1 MTEELRIM
9 ENKSREDVDLSPVS
23 KIEIYSFFDPFS
35 PDCFKLSAILSK
47 LRIEYNQYI
56 RIRHILNPSIKV
68 LTKCQAQSTSDFD
81 NIALAY
87 KAAELQGRLKAER
100 FIHLMQNEI
109 IPKRDIITENMIC
122 DCIKNAG
129 IDINVF
135 NEDLQKSKL
144 TESLKID
151 LHIAREMEIEQA
163 PSLVFFS
170 EDVHEE
176 GLKVEGLYPYHIY
189 TYIINELMGSPIEKK
204 LPPKLETYIQQQQLV
219 TMEELLTIYEWPE
232 KLLNKEL
239 KKLVLQQKIEKLK
252 YPDGDFW
259 KSKMPKINTKC
270 F

>member
-1 MTEELRIM
+1 MAEELRIM
-9 ENKSREDVDLSPVS
+9 ENKSREDTNLSPVS

-35 PDCFKLSAILSK
+35 KDCFKLSAILSK
-47 LRIEYNQYI
+47 LRIEYNKYI
-56 RIRHILNPSIKV
+56 KVRHILNPSLKV

-87 KAAELQGRLKAER
+87 KAAELQGRIRAER

-109 IPKRDIITENMIC
+109 IPKRDIITEDMIS
-122 DCIKNAG
+122 DCINNAG
-129 IDINVF
+129 IDYQVF
-135 NEDLQKSKL
+135 KEDLQKDKL
-144 TESLKID
+144 TDSLKVD

-170 EDVHEE
+170 ENVHEE

-189 TYIINELMGSPIEKK
+189 TYIINELMGQPIEKN
-204 LPPKLETYIQQQQLV
+204 LPPKLEYYIQKKQLV

-239 KKLVLQQKIEKLK
+239 KKLTLQQTVEKLQ
-252 YPDGDFW
+252 YPEGEFW
-259 KSKMPKINTKC
+259 KSKMPQC
-270 F
+270 

>member
-1 MTEELRIM
+1 MAEELKIVDNR
-9 ENKSREDVDLSPVS
+9 SREDANLSPVN
-23 KIEIYSFFDPFS
+23 KIEIYSFFDPFNT
-35 PDCFKLSAILSK
+35 DCFKLSAIISK

-56 RIRHILNPSIKV
+56 RIRHILNPSLKV

-87 KAAELQGRLKAER
+87 KAAELQGRLRAER

-109 IPKRDIITENMIC
+109 IPKKDIITEEMIC
-122 DCIKNAG
+122 DCIINAG
-129 IDINVF
+129 LDYNEF
-135 NEDLQKSKL
+135 KEDLQKSKL

-163 PSLVFFS
+163 PSLVFFN

-189 TYIINELMGSPIEKK
+189 TYIINELMGTPIEKN
-204 LPPKLETYIQQQQLV
+204 LPPKIEHYIQKKQLV

-232 KLLNKEL
+232 KLMTKEL
-239 KKLVLQQKIEKLK
+239 KKLALQQKVEKLQ
-252 YPDGDFW
+252 YPEGDFW
-259 KSKMPKINTKC
+259 QSKMPRI
-270 F
+270 